1 MQTIW
6 GKTVYES
13 LTELVQPSH
22 TALVLVDVQND
33 FCHPDGYY
41 GQNGKDLSDIALV
54 VPRIAKLVDAARE
67 AGVLVIWIQ
76 QTLMPDARADS
87 PSWLRR
93 RTRGTAAPE
102 WTLEGTWGQ
111 DFMEPLRPLPSEPI
125 VKKHR
130 SSSFVGT
137 TLDLILRSNEV
148 ESLVICGV
156 VTQGCVESTAR
167 DATFFDYYVVMLR
180 DCVGTIDKEL
190 HAASMLCQSTRYDF
204 SDSPTVM
211 GHWAAAGRSAL
222 ASSVGAR

>member
-1 MQTIW
+1 MFTIW
-6 GKTVYES
+6 GKTVYQSLGE
-13 LTELVQPSH
+13 LTEPTH
-22 TALVLVDVQND
+22 TALVIVDVQND

-41 GQNGKDLSDIALV
+41 GKNGKYLDDILKV
-54 VPRIAKLVDAARE
+54 VPKVSGLVDAARD
-67 AGVLVIWIQ
+67 AGVLVVWIQ
-76 QTLMPDARADS
+76 QTLLPDARADS

-111 DFMEPLRPLPSEPI
+111 DFMAPLKPRPDEPI

-137 TLDLILRSNEV
+137 PLDLLLRSNQI

-167 DATFFDYYVVMLR
+167 DATFFDYYVTLIR
-180 DCVGTIDKEL
+180 DCVGTVDPKL
-190 HAASMLCQSTRYDF
+190 HEASMLCQSTRYDF
-204 SDSPTVM
+204 ADSEEVIAE
-211 GHWAAAGRSAL
+211 WAATAAGERSPEL
-222 ASSVGAR
+222 SAR